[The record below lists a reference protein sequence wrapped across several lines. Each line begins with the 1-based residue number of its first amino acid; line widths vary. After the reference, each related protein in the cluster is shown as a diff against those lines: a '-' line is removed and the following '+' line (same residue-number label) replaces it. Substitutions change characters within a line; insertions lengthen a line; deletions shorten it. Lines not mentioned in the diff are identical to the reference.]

1 MEKDKKLKQE
11 TGAPS
16 EHTRY
21 DQYCVEMINGDDERG
36 LFGEFQDPSE
46 AASFAKHFIKPH
58 FPDAE
63 YMIYPL
69 TTVFRLSDDGK
80 YYVMDSDFFAPDEE
94 NPDD

>member
-1 MEKDKKLKQE
+1 MKKDKKLKQE

-46 AASFAKHFIKPH
+46 AASFAKHF
-58 FPDAE
+58 PDAE

-80 YYVMDSDFFAPDEE
+80 YYVMDSDFFAPKEVSKDE
-94 NPDD
+94 